1 MNKQQMQIGDTDRVF
16 FVGDIHGEITKLNNK
31 LEEIGFDK
39 ELDTLISVGDLID
52 RGEDSLSC
60 LSLIQEPWFKCV
72 RGNHEDLMMNALV
85 NKSENHLACWIQNGA
100 QWYFNLNQE
109 DKMYANNLAK
119 IIKSEI
125 PYVIELHH
133 KGKKVVV
140 CHADYPEDEYTGNIE
155 TESLFDIVWNRSRIE
170 NYHRTG
176 VLSEIKGADLFVFG
190 HTPLRKPLIKGNC
203 AYLDTGAVFGKE
215 LMVLSFDELFDIKE
229 E

>member
-1 MNKQQMQIGDTDRVF
+1 MNKLQMQIGDTDRVF
-16 FVGDIHGEITKLNNK
+16 FVGDIHGEITKLNSK

-72 RGNHEDLMMNALV
+72 RGNHEDLMTNALV

-109 DKMYANNLAK
+109 DKMYANDLAK
-119 IIKSEI
+119 MIKSEI

-155 TESLFDIVWNRSRIE
+155 TECLFDIVWNRSRIE